1 VPAHLAEQRA
11 KGERTPRGLHGL
23 DDRCTL
29 NDVTKQKRERKERAE
44 AAAKVQRANDRARR
58 EREAFAK
65 KLEAAKKASKTTVAT
80 GIIDDVEPALA
91 SKPKE

>member
-1 VPAHLAEQRA
+1 M
-11 KGERTPRGLHGL
+11 
-23 DDRCTL
+23 
-29 NDVTKQKRERKERAE
+29 TKQKRERKERAQ

-91 SKPKE
+91 SKPKESP